1 MQNSFIG
8 GDIFT
13 FLSNGGAVGGS
24 GLNYGSFYDTITQI
38 AAIDTP
44 TPMKLNTTDFV
55 NGFSIENDLLGNPTR
70 IKADRTGKYNLQFS
84 AQLERTLGG
93 NTRQVDI
100 WIRINDI
107 DVPFTN
113 TSVNV
118 QANAGRLV
126 AAWNFFI
133 SLNANQY
140 VQIMWAQNDTIY
152 IAYDIANLTI
162 PYPATPSVIAT
173 IVEV

>member
-1 MQNSFIG
+1 MSSFGNRSLGFFGGNSG
-8 GDIFT
+8 T
-13 FLSNGGAVGGS
+13 GS
-24 GLNYGSFYDTITQI
+24 GSSLTYGSFYDTTTQT
-38 AAIDTP
+38 ATIDTP
-44 TPMKLNTTDFV
+44 TPMELNTTDFV

-70 IKADRTGKYNLQFS
+70 IKAARNGRYNLQFS
-84 AQLERTLGG
+84 AQLERTSGG

-100 WIRINDI
+100 WIRINDV

-162 PYPATPSVIAT
+162 PYPATPSVIST